1 MFTFSRQTAIVS
13 KKTRYRPDKN
23 DLTLRIAPGDTM
35 KNLLT
40 VSALLLLV
48 SGTALAGSGYD
59 GCIKEEKALRTL
71 EASECSGLRQLLNPS
86 ACYGTQKALKEYKAG
101 KCRQIGTAENVDFN
115 APAVTPGKK
124 SGSPGDTSKTGDAGS
139 VSTTVGTGNVGI
151 VAVKKVESEAPQQEG
166 TLEQLKE
173 ENARLKA
180 EISRL
185 KTENEQLRKA
195 GQ

>member
-1 MFTFSRQTAIVS
+1 
-13 KKTRYRPDKN
+13 
-23 DLTLRIAPGDTM
+23 M

-40 VSALLLLV
+40 VSALLLLA

-59 GCIKEEKALRTL
+59 GCIKEEKALKAK
-71 EASECSGLRQLLNPS
+71 EASECHGLRYILNPS

-115 APAVTPGKK
+115 APAVIPEKK
-124 SGSPGDTSKTGDAGS
+124 SSSPGSTSKTGSAG
-139 VSTTVGTGNVGI
+139 TTDSAVNVGNVD
-151 VAVKKVESEAPQQEG
+151 VKKVETDVPQQEP

-195 GQ
+195 GRQPRT